1 MATRRIA
8 PVRTPVRI
16 TAEKK
21 RMLKGMAQ
29 PMIAGVTSSLAVLG
43 DTPNAIQALNILR
56 ELRVTWGGMFSA
68 KAALLGEQWA
78 QEVNWN
84 AKQRLQK
91 SLERIIGIDMGAII
105 DNPAIH
111 DSVMLS
117 AEEAAKLI
125 TTIPE
130 DYVGRI
136 SSAVVQSIR
145 GQPFPDGRSLAE
157 EIREIGKIT
166 IERAQVIARDQTS
179 KMNAYINQVRQ
190 TSIGIEEYIWRTAE
204 DNRVVGDP
212 SGLYPKGNAMHGN
225 HYVRNGR
232 IYRWDNPPYD
242 GPPGYAINCR
252 CIAIPIVDRSLLK
265 FGPYGPKGHAYT
277 LQ

>member
-8 PVRTPVRI
+8 PVRAPVRI

-29 PMIAGVTSSLAVLG
+29 PMIAGVTASLAVLG
-43 DTPNAIQALNILR
+43 DTPNPIQALNLLR
-56 ELRVTWGGMFSA
+56 ELRVTWGGIFSA
-68 KAALLGEQWA
+68 KAVLLGEQWA
-78 QEVNWN
+78 QEVNWE

-111 DSVMLS
+111 DSVMIS
-117 AEEAAKLI
+117 AEEAAMLI
-125 TTIPE
+125 RTIPE

-145 GQPFPDGRSLAE
+145 GQPFPEGRSLSE
-157 EIREIGKIT
+157 EIREIGKVT
-166 IERAQVIARDQTS
+166 QERAQVIARDQTS
-179 KMNAYINQVRQ
+179 KMNSSINQVRQ
-190 TSIGIEEYIWRTAE
+190 TSIGIEEYIWRTSE

-225 HYVRNGR
+225 HYIRNGR
-232 IYRWDNPPYD
+232 IYRWDNPPDD
-242 GPPGYAINCR
+242 GPPGYAISCR
-252 CIAIPIVDRSLLK
+252 CVAIPIVDRSLLK
-265 FGPYGPKGHAYT
+265 LGPKGYAYT

>member
-21 RMLKGMAQ
+21 RLLLSMAQ
-29 PMIAGVTSSLAVLG
+29 PMIAGVTTSLAILG
-43 DTPNAIQALNILR
+43 DTPNPIQALNLLK
-56 ELRVTWGGMFSA
+56 ELRTTWGGIFGTQAM
-68 KAALLGEQWA
+68 LLGEQWA
-78 QEVNWN
+78 QEVNWE
-84 AKQRLQK
+84 AKKRLQK
-91 SLERIIGIDMGAII
+91 SLERLIGIDMGAVI

-117 AEEAAKLI
+117 AEESAMLI
-125 TTIPE
+125 RTIPE

-136 SSAVVQSIR
+136 SAAVVQSVR
-145 GQPFPDGRSLAE
+145 GQPFPEDRTLAE

-166 IERAQVIARDQTS
+166 QERAQVIARDQTS
-179 KMNAYINQVRQ
+179 KMNCNINQVRQ

-212 SGLYPKGNAMHGN
+212 FGLYPKGNAMHGN
-225 HYVRNGR
+225 HYIRNGK
-232 IYRWDNPPYD
+232 IYRWDNPPDD

-252 CIAIPIVDRSLLK
+252 CVAIPVVERSLLK
-265 FGPYGPKGHAYT
+265 LGPKGYAYT